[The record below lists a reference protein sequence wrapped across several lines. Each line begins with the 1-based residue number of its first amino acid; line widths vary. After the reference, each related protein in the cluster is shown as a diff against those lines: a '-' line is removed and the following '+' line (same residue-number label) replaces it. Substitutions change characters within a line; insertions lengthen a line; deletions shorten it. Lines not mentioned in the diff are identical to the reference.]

1 MAASFTKLIRESL
14 KKDFSDCN
22 NLGNTELKILTDLNV
37 VIKEITLCYAKPNQ
51 KKRIIPENMISNEGI
66 NSQLNSV
73 TKTALSLGPT

>member
-22 NLGNTELKILTDLNV
+22 NLGNTELKVLTDLNLNVV

-51 KKRIIPENMISNEGI
+51 TKRIIPENMISNEGI
-66 NSQLNSV
+66 NS
-73 TKTALSLGPT
+73 